1 MLAGGVNETFFI
13 RDKIQFNFDSSDTK
27 EQLHIKV
34 MKQGVMGAE
43 MISDVRIGAND
54 IAQMIER
61 ELEHAA
67 TNPLM
72 NPNENIQSQLRP
84 RGEY

>member
-1 MLAGGVNETFFI
+1 
-13 RDKIQFNFDSSDTK
+13 
-27 EQLHIKV
+27 
-34 MKQGVMGAE
+34 

-54 IAQMIER
+54 IAQLIER

-72 NPNENIQSQLRP
+72 NPNENIQSQLRT
-84 RGEY
+84 RGAGGVSGVSHNAT